1 MLEQEEYQA
10 VFSALDKHVNLETFK
25 NIILDKCGD
34 DDYSV
39 KFGSNDNIEFSDQAK
54 EKLRFLNNTSALIYS
69 KRCRSQNGK
78 RNTYCA
84 GGNKLYIL
92 L

>member
-34 DDYSV
+34 DEYR
-39 KFGSNDNIEFSDQAK
+39 I
-54 EKLRFLNNTSALIYS
+54 
-69 KRCRSQNGK
+69 
-78 RNTYCA
+78 
-84 GGNKLYIL
+84 
-92 L
+92 